1 MLVTHFFLPGTLC
14 THLTLYIQ
22 RSALISLSVFALL
35 FCMLSQQNDIKRV
48 EDKIL
53 MVIRFISKV
62 ITRWH
67 LLVNKFWSLLF
78 SVVSCSAIRDEST
91 SSQQKSKMT
100 FSDSKIFLL
109 LCFAFSTC
117 YAKPNVVII
126 MADDYVCEILM
137 EMC

>member
-1 MLVTHFFLPGTLC
+1 M
-14 THLTLYIQ
+14 
-22 RSALISLSVFALL
+22 
-35 FCMLSQQNDIKRV
+35 
-48 EDKIL
+48 
-53 MVIRFISKV
+53 
-62 ITRWH
+62 
-67 LLVNKFWSLLF
+67 NKFWSLLF

-100 FSDSKIFLL
+100 FSEFKTFLL